1 MGADWT
7 LSWSHRLSSSLM
19 SSSFRDIVSVLL
31 LSFVVFADI
40 KTDSVNVHNEIRARY
55 GAAPLVWSDELA
67 ATAQA
72 WANNCKFEHGGS
84 NGAGQNLGF
93 GQADVISLVNQ
104 FYAETDKYTD
114 NKPDFAMETGHFT
127 QVVWKDT
134 KEVACA
140 VQMSCPGGPLWVCHY
155 FPPGNVIGQFAQ
167 QVTKGDT
174 AYAPLSESAPP
185 PEQQAPAEAVQP
197 AMPSNSVAVQ
207 PNDQPVDDSASTSTD
222 LTDTS
227 DTNGDS
233 AQHEMHPVGDDNS
246 GLGGNAGSEKPV
258 LQKMKKCYPL
268 RQ

>member
-1 MGADWT
+1 MKSIAIQVT
-7 LSWSHRLSSSLM
+7 LL
-19 SSSFRDIVSVLL
+19 LL
-31 LSFVVFADI
+31 LSSLVSADI
-40 KTDSVNVHNEIRARY
+40 KDDTLKVHNEFRARH
-55 GAAPLVWSDELA
+55 GAGPLKWSDTLA
-67 ATAQA
+67 TTAQA
-72 WANNCKFEHGGS
+72 WADNCKFEHGGS
-84 NGAGQNLGF
+84 DGAGQNLGQ
-93 GQADVISLVNQ
+93 GQADVTSLVNQ
-104 FYAETDKYTD
+104 FYAEVDQYSD
-114 NKPDFAMETGHFT
+114 SKPDFAMETGHFT